1 MGNIHVNF
9 IKLKFSFLKYLQIF
23 WEKVKIYTTLIG
35 YKCKGKWMNL
45 WWVQVLNNAAEHA
58 PRILNARDF
67 TVSGVFFPVFILG
80 EIRTR
85 KLHHFLPLPLYLRFS
100 FQRFMLFACKQPL
113 KVSEIARALKRCAR
127 PTVAFLNSYHS
138 ALYKLSITQFMSN
151 ILFCLFIQPMK
162 LICQLYF
169 DPSLP

>member
-1 MGNIHVNF
+1 
-9 IKLKFSFLKYLQIF
+9 
-23 WEKVKIYTTLIG
+23 
-35 YKCKGKWMNL
+35 MNL
-45 WWVQVLNNAAEHA
+45 WWVQVLNNECSG
-58 PRILNARDF
+58 ARASKIKCKGCHCF
-67 TVSGVFFPVFILG
+67 WSYFLCLSWG